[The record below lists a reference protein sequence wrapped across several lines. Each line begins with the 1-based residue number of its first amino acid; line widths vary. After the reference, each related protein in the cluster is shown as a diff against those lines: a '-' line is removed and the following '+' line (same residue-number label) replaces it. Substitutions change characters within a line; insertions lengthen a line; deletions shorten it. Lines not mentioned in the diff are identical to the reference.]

1 MVLKLTKKI
10 NYKHGY
16 LLGWLHGFITL
27 SKFAEF
33 EYKCTN
39 FYDPDDEYCLIWT
52 DSKVNIELPIPRE
65 DIIVSRKD
73 LKGFTIDELIARNII

>member
-1 MVLKLTKKI
+1 M
-10 NYKHGY
+10 
-16 LLGWLHGFITL
+16 WLPPGLAHGFLTL

-52 DSKVNIELPIPRE
+52 DSKKVNIELPIPRE

-73 LKGFTIDELIARNII
+73 LKGFTFDELIARNII